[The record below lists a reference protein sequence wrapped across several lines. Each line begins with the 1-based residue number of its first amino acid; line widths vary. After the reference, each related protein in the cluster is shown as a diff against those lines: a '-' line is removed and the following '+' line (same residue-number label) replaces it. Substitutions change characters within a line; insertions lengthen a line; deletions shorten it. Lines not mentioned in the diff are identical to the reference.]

1 MCVAF
6 AAHAQKPALQARTM
20 RSFGFPTT
28 DVIFDDAKASKS
40 SGIGCGPSSKI
51 RRGSSFTLNK
61 VGVSSST
68 SSHPAI
74 EVTGEDLEEVEDE
87 VEDAK
92 DDLSKATLN
101 LFKAS
106 IKCPTSSF
114 VTGVLIH
121 LLYRKQVLLSSL
133 KPMASANPNREKP
146 EPECVERWT
155 KQEEQDG
162 PSRTKSRSL
171 PAAQPRCQG
180 RPLKETRGGKKMSKG
195 GGRNCE
201 QTSQKGP

>member
-1 MCVAF
+1 M
-6 AAHAQKPALQARTM
+6 
-20 RSFGFPTT
+20 
-28 DVIFDDAKASKS
+28 
-40 SGIGCGPSSKI
+40 
-51 RRGSSFTLNK
+51 
-61 VGVSSST
+61 
-68 SSHPAI
+68 
-74 EVTGEDLEEVEDE
+74 EEVEDE

-180 RPLKETRGGKKMSKG
+180 RPLKETRGGKKMSNG

-201 QTSQKGP
+201 QTSQKGPWQDPRPTEETTFLERKGAESSPVLGQHISIYTVHGPRF

>member
-1 MCVAF
+1 M
-6 AAHAQKPALQARTM
+6 
-20 RSFGFPTT
+20 
-28 DVIFDDAKASKS
+28 
-40 SGIGCGPSSKI
+40 
-51 RRGSSFTLNK
+51 
-61 VGVSSST
+61 
-68 SSHPAI
+68 
-74 EVTGEDLEEVEDE
+74 EEVEDE

-155 KQEEQDG
+155 KQESRMAQVEPKVDRSQQRNQD
-162 PSRTKSRSL
+162 
-171 PAAQPRCQG
+171 A
-180 RPLKETRGGKKMSKG
+180 KG
-195 GGRNCE
+195 D
-201 QTSQKGP
+201 P